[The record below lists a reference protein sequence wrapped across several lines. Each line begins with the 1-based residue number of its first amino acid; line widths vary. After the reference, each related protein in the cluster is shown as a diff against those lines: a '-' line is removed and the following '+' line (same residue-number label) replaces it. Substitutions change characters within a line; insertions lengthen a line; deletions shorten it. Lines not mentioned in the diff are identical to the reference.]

1 MSKLVMKLLIPAGY
15 IASVLLLGACVSLGN
30 KDSSTVS
37 ISDTCAPDE
46 TLICEVSNT
55 GRIKHGSFSKDGK
68 RCSCS
73 DRRSA
78 APIIPGV
85 P

>member
-1 MSKLVMKLLIPAGY
+1 MNFYSKTLLVFATGLLVAC
-15 IASVLLLGACVSLGN
+15 ASDNTRSAREVSA
-30 KDSSTVS
+30 
-37 ISDTCAPDE
+37 SDTCAPDE
-46 TLICEVSNT
+46 TLVCEVSNT
-55 GRIKHGSFSKDGK
+55 GRIKHGSFGKDGK

-73 DRRSA
+73 DRSTG

>member
-1 MSKLVMKLLIPAGY
+1 MDFPLKTLLILSLGF
-15 IASVLLLGACVSLGN
+15 LGACASDTTRSAREVSA
-30 KDSSTVS
+30 
-37 ISDTCAPDE
+37 SDTCAPDE
-46 TLICEVSNT
+46 TLVCEVSNT
-55 GRIKHGSFSKDGK
+55 GRIKHGSFGKDGK

-73 DRRSA
+73 DRKSG

>member
-1 MSKLVMKLLIPAGY
+1 MNFSLKTVLI
-15 IASVLLLGACVSLGN
+15 VSLGFFAACAS
-30 KDSSTVS
+30 DSTKSPRQVTA
-37 ISDTCAPDE
+37 SDSCAPDE
-46 TLICEVSNT
+46 TLVCEVSNT
-55 GRIKHGSFSKDGK
+55 GRIKHGSFSKEGK

-73 DRRSA
+73 DRKSG